1 MNIAIY
7 GAQGIALGVYKALKE
22 LHQEIN
28 VLGFIVTEIENNP
41 SNLDGI
47 LVYKLSDFA
56 SEMTLEEKENVLVLI
71 ATPENAMEEIE
82 ENLDLVKMRNHVRI
96 DAVRWAKMQELR
108 FTKNGE
114 FNSINTYPVGSKMPL
129 LNIYKVIHHKDK
141 SLQMNFSNPNY
152 MTSLQVGAANT
163 DIRVGELTDDLN
175 DNISLKNG
183 NYSELTGLYWIWK
196 NRLRT
201 KAEDKGAYTG
211 MVHYRRLFDITE
223 DNILTLMDND
233 IDVVLPY
240 PMPYEPDIE
249 EHHKR
254 YLSDNEWNSVL
265 EALKEL
271 DLENYDEYMKI
282 LKQGYLYN
290 YNIIIAKDNVLG
302 EYCSWLFPILF
313 RTEQI
318 NNEGVEKKPNRYIG
332 YIAETLETLYFMRNK
347 DKLKIAHMGY
357 RFLT

>member
-183 NYSELTGLYWIWK
+183 NYSELKSGEKLEINTADNKQAGSLYQFH
-196 NRLRT
+196 R
-201 KAEDKGAYTG
+201 
-211 MVHYRRLFDITE
+211 
-223 DNILTLMDND
+223 
-233 IDVVLPY
+233 
-240 PMPYEPDIE
+240 
-249 EHHKR
+249 
-254 YLSDNEWNSVL
+254 
-265 EALKEL
+265 
-271 DLENYDEYMKI
+271 
-282 LKQGYLYN
+282 N
-290 YNIIIAKDNVLG
+290 YNFNVAKPNTWFNQFG
-302 EYCSWLFPILF
+302 EGTPESGTGAEFDGTPFQKATDDTYGDADAINRDQNKYSSSDVYMAADGTWRYIFDHVRVPILH
-313 RTEQI
+313 
-318 NNEGVEKKPNRYIG
+318 VKY
-332 YIAETLETLYFMRNK
+332 
-347 DKLKIAHMGY
+347 
-357 RFLT
+357 